1 MTSHLHQ
8 QAQRGA
14 ALLLALLSAALV
26 AMLASAGLWQQWR
39 TLSVETAERGL
50 QQAHWLL
57 TGAHD
62 WARVVLRED
71 GRNVGADHLGEPWAI
86 PIKEARL
93 SSFLAA
99 SPAGVVEN
107 ADGLMDQVFLSGR
120 ITDMQSRLNLR
131 NLVVNGELVDS
142 EWQAWFRLYH
152 LLGLPQAELEAWSKA
167 YNASQALPYEEDA
180 PLEPQRIEQLI
191 WLGMSRDSLAKLS
204 PHISMLPVATP
215 VNINT
220 ASAPVLAA
228 VVPGLSVSNAQ
239 QWIAKRNTQAWDSLE
254 EAQKKLGESASGLNP
269 KQHSIN
275 SGYFEVT
282 GQLRLDSVTLIEKS
296 LVRRTG
302 MDSHTVWHERRPRHS
317 EPGCM
322 VTVAAPC

>member
-1 MTSHLHQ
+1 MKHRQINPQ
-8 QAQRGA
+8 QQGA
-14 ALLLALLSAALV
+14 ALLLAMLTAALI
-26 AMLASAGLWQQWR
+26 AMLASASLWQQWR
-39 TLSVETAERGL
+39 TVSVETAERGS

-57 TGAHD
+57 IGAQD

-86 PIKEARL
+86 PLKEARL

-120 ITDMQSRLNLR
+120 ITDMQSHLNLR
-131 NLVVNGELVDS
+131 NLVVNGEMVDS
-142 EWQAWFRLYH
+142 EWQAWFRLYQ
-152 LLGLPQAELEAWSKA
+152 LLGLPQAELEVWSKA
-167 YNASQALPYEEDA
+167 YEASQTLVFEDDA
-180 PLEPQRIEQLI
+180 PLAPQRLEQLS
-191 WLGMSRDSLAKLS
+191 WLGMSRASLVKLA
-204 PHISMLPVATP
+204 PHISLLPVATP
-215 VNINT
+215 VNLNT

-254 EAQKKLGESASGLNP
+254 EAQKKLGASASGLNP

-275 SGYFEVT
+275 SGYFEVV

-302 MDSHTVWHERRPRHS
+302 MDSHTVWQERRPRHS

>member
-1 MTSHLHQ
+1 MKQRQITPPQ
-8 QAQRGA
+8 QGA
-14 ALLLALLSAALV
+14 ALLLAMLTAALV
-26 AMLASAGLWQQWR
+26 TMLASAGLWQQWR
-39 TLSVETAERGL
+39 TVSVEIAERGS

-57 TGAHD
+57 LGAQD

-86 PIKEARL
+86 PLKEARL

-142 EWQAWFRLYH
+142 EWQAWFRLYQ
-152 LLGLPQAELEAWSKA
+152 LLGLPQAELEAWTKA
-167 YNASQALPYEEDA
+167 YKASQALVFENDA
-180 PLEPQRIEQLI
+180 PLAPQRLEQLS
-191 WLGMSRDSLAKLS
+191 WLGMGRASLAKLA
-204 PHISMLPVATP
+204 PHISLLPVATP
-215 VNINT
+215 VNLNT
-220 ASAPVLAA
+220 ASAQVLAA
-228 VVPGLSVSNAQ
+228 VVPGLSVSDAQ

-254 EAQKKLGESASGLNP
+254 EAQKKLGASASVLNP

-302 MDSHTVWHERRPRHS
+302 IDSQTVWQERRPLHS